1 MQRVPLSTAPAV
13 VPITHHTSLTIQQ
26 PTASAELHAAFE
38 QLTTDPS
45 SRFLIASVS
54 GETIVPRDTVAA
66 SSDFLSDLSLL
77 APHLTPNEALYIL
90 LRQSSGAEQPP
101 RFVAVTYVPDAA
113 PVRQKTLTASTRLAL
128 VRQLGGEHFAE
139 TIFATTAEE
148 LSAEGWRRHEA
159 HVAGAAPLTEEE
171 QNLVGIKEQEALES
185 SSTAAR
191 RVQTSGHLSMQVQDG
206 VIEALKGLPEGEA
219 NMVQLDIDVA
229 NETFRLV
236 STTTASAA
244 ELGGAIASDAPRY
257 SFYRHD
263 AAPDGSR
270 PILFIYSCPPTSKVK
285 ERMVYAASRG
295 FAIHLAE
302 KEAGLEIHKR
312 LEFGSPEDIG
322 PSTIDEEFVVREE
335 KKTGFSKPKRPG
347 RR

>member
-1 MQRVPLSTAPAV
+1 MQSG
-13 VPITHHTSLTIQQ
+13 I
-26 PTASAELHAAFE
+26 TASAELHAAFE
-38 QLTTDPS
+38 KLTTDPS

-54 GETIVPRDTVAA
+54 GETIIPRDTIPA

-90 LRQSSGAEQPP
+90 LRQSDASSTDSDATT
-101 RFVAVTYVPDAA
+101 RLVAVTYVPDAA

-139 TIFATTAEE
+139 TVFATTAEE

-171 QNLVGIKEQEALES
+171 RNLVGIKEQEALES

-191 RVQTSGHLSMQVQDG
+191 RVQTSGHLSMEVQEG
-206 VIEALKGLPEGEA
+206 VVEALRGLPEGEA
-219 NMVQLDIDVA
+219 NLVQLDIDVA

-244 ELGGAIASDAPRY
+244 ELGSVIAADAPRY

-263 AAPDGSR
+263 AGPDGSR

-302 KEAGLEIHKR
+302 KEAGIEIHKR

-322 PSTIDEEFVVREE
+322 PSTIDDEFVVREE

-347 RR
+347 KR